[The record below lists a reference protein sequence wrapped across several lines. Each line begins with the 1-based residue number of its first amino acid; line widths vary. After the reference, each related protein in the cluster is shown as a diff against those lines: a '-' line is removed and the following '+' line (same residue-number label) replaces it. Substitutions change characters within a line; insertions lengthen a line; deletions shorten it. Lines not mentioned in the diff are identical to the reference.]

1 LKLSLFVIFLILT
14 IGCSGQED
22 NAYQASCSVAI
33 TIDQATY
40 SVITLH
46 CLPDKPIPT
55 SDNYSYDDRD
65 IVDHIKQ
72 LNSKY
77 SPKTIGIIPSKEYN
91 KEYLEVVRNSGIVN
105 IKISPLTVTATTY
118 KYVGEN

>member
-1 LKLSLFVIFLILT
+1 M
-14 IGCSGQED
+14 
-22 NAYQASCSVAI
+22 
-33 TIDQATY
+33 
-40 SVITLH
+40 
-46 CLPDKPIPT
+46 PDKPIPT